1 MLFKT
6 NHSCTAF
13 MSLANSKYNLL
24 SLNIFLVDV
33 PLFIY
38 SFNNYV
44 LLIAL
49 IFAELYMK
57 HYPLPLNF
65 QSYLG
70 NKINKYNTLESESVL
85 IACGSGWVFS
95 LVIGPMVVSDRNP
108 TKLLSNLV
116 TKQAFICPEK

>member
-1 MLFKT
+1 
-6 NHSCTAF
+6 